1 METKNEIVPKGD
13 GEVTV
18 DFGELIELIESARE
32 RVWRTVNVELVGL
45 YWEIGKWLSA
55 KCAKAGWGDKVVA
68 SAAEYLRA
76 RRPDLG
82 GYTRRTLY
90 RMKSFYE
97 AYCDDQIVSPLVTQ
111 ITWTNH
117 LIVLQRSKSPE
128 ERRFYVEKCISE
140 HYSKRDLERQFDSGF
155 YERSKIGEI
164 APASPKVLASARR
177 AIPDLYSLE
186 FLNLPKEHLE
196 KDLRRAIVSQMKD
209 FILELGRDFTFAGQ
223 EYPVKVGMSDFN
235 IDLLFFNRA
244 LNCFFAFE
252 LKTRKFRPQDIGQID
267 FYLEA
272 LDRDV
277 KKPSENPSV
286 GVILCTDKDDAV
298 VEYALSRSISPTM
311 VATYQLALPD
321 KALLANRLRQV
332 TDLVLEAAG
341 VSELPDDEADDQE
354 GGSNG

>member
-1 METKNEIVPKGD
+1 MNKKEMVVVGA
-13 GEVTV
+13 
-18 DFGELIELIESARE
+18 DFGELVGLIESAQG
-32 RVWRTVNVELVGL
+32 RVWRAVNAELVGL

-55 KCAKAGWGDKVVA
+55 QCAKAEWGDRIVE
-68 SAAEYLRA
+68 SAAEYLRS

-97 AYCDDQIVSPLVTQ
+97 AYRDDEIVTPLVTQ

-117 LIVLQRSKSPE
+117 LIILQRAKLPE
-128 ERRFYVEKCISE
+128 ERRFYIEKCISE

-155 YERSKIGEI
+155 YERCRLGSV
-164 APASPKVLASARR
+164 APASGKVIPAARGVVR
-177 AIPDLYSLE
+177 DLYALE
-186 FLNLPKEHLE
+186 FLDLPQKHVEA
-196 KDLRRAIVSQMKD
+196 DLRRAIVAQMKD

-223 EYPVKVGMSDFN
+223 EYPIRVGMSDFS

-277 KKPSENPSV
+277 KKPNENPSV
-286 GVILCTDKDDAV
+286 GVVLCTDKDDAV
-298 VEYALSRSISPTM
+298 VEYALSRSLSPTM
-311 VATYQLALPD
+311 VAAYQFALPD
-321 KALLANRLRQV
+321 KKMLADRLRQV
-332 TDLVLEAAG
+332 TDWTLEAAG
-341 VSELPDDEADDQE
+341 VDELPNED
-354 GGSNG
+354 